1 MAVLSEEQT
10 ILRDQAQTWVQEQAP
25 VSAFRA
31 MKNSGTSTGFAAP
44 TWQSMCELGWA
55 GILIPEE
62 FGGSGLDFQTF
73 GLVLEE
79 TGRGLTASPLIES
92 ALIGA
97 SAIMLGGS
105 EAQKKQYLPRIADG
119 SIIAT
124 LAVDESS
131 QHEPTSIALT
141 AEKVGDGYVL
151 SGRKLFVLEGA
162 VADLI
167 VVAARTNG
175 APGEVPGISLFLVE
189 SDTAGLTKT
198 ALNTVD
204 ARGYADLDFKDVQVS
219 GDATLG
225 PIDAGFGLLET
236 ILDRGRAGLAAEML
250 GTGAEAFDR
259 TLDYLKTRE
268 QFGQAIGSFQSLG
281 HRQATHFMNMELSRS
296 CVEAALAAVD
306 TDGEDLGQLA
316 SLAKSLVGDFLYDM
330 SNDMI
335 QMHGGIAMTDEF
347 DAGLFLK
354 RARAVETLLGNRAFH
369 RRRYISYSGI

>member
-10 ILRDQAQTWVQEQAP
+10 ILRDQAQTWIQEQAP

-31 MKNSGTSTGFAAP
+31 MKSSGTSTGFAAP
-44 TWQSMCELGWA
+44 TWQSMCDLGWA

-62 FGGSGLDFQTF
+62 YGGSGLDFQTF

-79 TGRGLTASPLIES
+79 TGRGLTASPLIAS

-97 SAIMLGGS
+97 SAIMLGGT
-105 EAQKKQYLPRIADG
+105 EAHKKHYLPRLADG

-131 QHEPTSIALT
+131 QHSPEDVALS
-141 AEKVGDGYVL
+141 AKQVDGGYSL
-151 SGRKLFVLEGA
+151 TGRKLFVMEGA
-162 VADLI
+162 AADLFV
-167 VVAARTNG
+167 VVARTSG
-175 APGEVPGISLFLVE
+175 SAGEAAGISLFLVE
-189 SDTAGLTKT
+189 ADAAGLTKT
-198 ALNTVD
+198 TLNTVD
-204 ARGYADLDFKDVQVS
+204 ARGYADLDFKNVKVS
-219 GDATLG
+219 ADAVLG
-225 PIDAGFGLLET
+225 SVDAGFGLLES

-306 TDGEDLGQLA
+306 TEGEDLAQLA
-316 SLAKSLVGDFLYDM
+316 SLAKSLVGDFLFDM

-354 RARAVETLLGNRAFH
+354 RARAVETLLGNRAYH
-369 RRRYISYSGI
+369 RRRYISFSGI